1 MQQLGMVNAK
11 IIEHHYHSTTCTF
24 SLESYEEALEVDSI
38 VVLLEHL
45 QMDEAALLADG
56 PDHGDGGTPIL
67 QHVQLHTS
75 CEPALRGLL
84 SQIKGGLVH
93 VHDLIIGALMNESSQ
108 KLHELKLL
116 IL

>member
-1 MQQLGMVNAK
+1 MYQLSMVNAK
-11 IIEHHYHSTTCTF
+11 IIEHYYHSTTCTF
-24 SLESYEEALEVDSI
+24 SLESNEEALEVHSI

-45 QMDEAALLADG
+45 QMDEAALLAD
-56 PDHGDGGTPIL
+56 DAYDGDGGTPIL
-67 QHVQLHTS
+67 QHVQLHAS

-84 SQIKGGLVH
+84 PQIKGGLVH
-93 VHDLIIGALMNESSQ
+93 VHDLIIGALVNESSQ

>member
-1 MQQLGMVNAK
+1 MVNAK
-11 IIEHHYHSTTCTF
+11 IIEHHYHSTTCTL

-67 QHVQLHTS
+67 QHVQLHAS

-84 SQIKGGLVH
+84 PQIKGGLVH
-93 VHDLIIGALMNESSQ
+93 VHDLIIGALVNESAQ

>member
-1 MQQLGMVNAK
+1 MVNAK
-11 IIEHHYHSTTCTF
+11 IVEDHHHPPTCTF
-24 SLESYEEALEVDSI
+24 SLESNEEALEVDSI
-38 VVLLEHL
+38 VVLLKHL
-45 QMDEAALLADG
+45 KMNEAALLADG

-67 QHVQLHTS
+67 QHVQLHAS

-84 SQIKGGLVH
+84 PQIEGGLVH
-93 VHDLIIGALMNESSQ
+93 VHDLIIGALVNESSQ